1 MNFDGRPGLLNVSNL
16 LSLSRIFLAIPI
28 IYFLYQNTPETNLT
42 AVFFMLLAGLT
53 DWLDGY
59 FSRRL
64 HQQSDFGRIIDPL
77 ADKVVVGAI
86 TIYLTVERDFPLWFL
101 LLILARDFVI
111 LALGFL
117 MTSRRR
123 AVPESDWFGK
133 VAVTGLAIVI
143 IVYALDATALK
154 IPLLMVSI
162 GLVGLTIFSY
172 FDRFRK
178 AMKESS
184 IEDRRLKIE

>member
-1 MNFDGRPGLLNVSNL
+1 MNFNRRSRLFTASNL
-16 LSLSRIFLAIPI
+16 LSLSRVFLAIPI
-28 IYFLYQNTPETNLT
+28 IYFLYKNTPSTNLT
-42 AVFFMLLAGLT
+42 AVFFMLLAAFT

-59 FSRRL
+59 FSRL
-64 HQQSDFGRIIDPL
+64 FHQQSDLGRILDPL

-117 MTSRRR
+117 MASRLR

-143 IVYALDATALK
+143 IVYALEATAFQ
-154 IPLLMVSI
+154 IPLLMVSV

-178 AMKESS
+178 AMKDSNS
-184 IEDRRLKIE
+184 KIAD

>member
-1 MNFDGRPGLLNVSNL
+1 MNSDGRQRLLNVSNL
-16 LSLSRIFLAIPI
+16 LSLSRIFLAVPI
-28 IYFLYQNTPETNLT
+28 VYFLYQNSPASNLT
-42 AVFFMLLAGLT
+42 AVFFMLIACLT

-59 FSRRL
+59 FSRRF

-77 ADKVVVGAI
+77 ADKIVVGAI

-117 MTSRRR
+117 MTSRLR

-133 VAVTGLAIVI
+133 VAVTGVAIVLI
-143 IVYALDATALK
+143 IYAFNATALK
-154 IPLLMVSI
+154 IPLLMVSL

>member
-1 MNFDGRPGLLNVSNL
+1 MNSDGRPRLLNVSNL

-28 IYFLYQNTPETNLT
+28 IYFLYQNSPASNLM

-59 FSRRL
+59 FSRRF
-64 HQQSDFGRIIDPL
+64 HEQSDFGRVIDPL

-117 MTSRRR
+117 MASRLR
-123 AVPESDWFGK
+123 AIPESDWFGK
-133 VAVTGLAIVI
+133 VAVTGVAVVIV
-143 IVYALDATALK
+143 VYSLNITAPK
-154 IPLLMVSI
+154 IPFLMVSA

>member
-1 MNFDGRPGLLNVSNL
+1 MNFDGRSRIFTISNL

-28 IYFLYQNTPETNLT
+28 IYFLFQNSPASNFT

-59 FSRRL
+59 FSRRF
-64 HQQSDFGRIIDPL
+64 HQESDVGRIIDPL

-86 TIYLTVERDFPLWFL
+86 TIYLTIERDFPLWFL

-117 MTSRRR
+117 MTSRLR

-133 VAVTGLAIVI
+133 VAVTGVAIVL
-143 IVYALDATALK
+143 IVYALNATALK

-178 AMKESS
+178 AMKESAS
-184 IEDRRLKIE
+184 KIAD